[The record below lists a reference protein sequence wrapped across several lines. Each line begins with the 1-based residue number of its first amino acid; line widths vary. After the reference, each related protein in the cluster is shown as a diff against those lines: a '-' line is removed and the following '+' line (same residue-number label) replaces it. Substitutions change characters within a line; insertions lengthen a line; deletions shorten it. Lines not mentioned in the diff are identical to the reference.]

1 MDRPISESGTDFEG
15 PAPKAA
21 RPKTKAAP
29 GPVAADSASHAAET
43 VKLFAAAL
51 GDLSNTMASVAA
63 DSVNHASPSGREL
76 VVDVAAVVTALLSTK
91 RQTRVPTA
99 AAWLQEWAQTNGLAF
114 GREFNA
120 GDTAP
125 LRLALSI
132 TLRTGVLPRAVA
144 LRDATMGGMPEPVGV
159 RHLLFALAEQPAAKW
174 PVLTNG
180 RLTNEMLADLR
191 RLIVERTGVSPRKGE
206 DMAIWRD
213 LLEGPTAAAASPPG
227 ERTPLL
233 SDSPAAVD
241 ELGRK
246 PLADAL
252 ATRLA
257 RLQRDEAASAQ
268 PKAVMVHLHGPWGS
282 GKSSLV
288 RFLED
293 TLKAQDP
300 PWLVVEFN
308 AWRNAR
314 VKPPWWNMLTEF
326 KRALDQR
333 LPWWRR
339 RWLDLRWAWVSPSVD
354 NVSLVMAGLVA
365 ALLLLMFGAQLG
377 DLLKAWQ
384 TQLGVLTALFTVIGL
399 GRSQLLGGKRVAE
412 SFDALRTDSFRPFI
426 TLFDMLVKECPCP
439 VLIVLDDLDRC
450 DAGTVTDL
458 LEGIQ
463 TLFRGQPVVFLAV
476 ADRYWI
482 TASFAQRFSLF
493 EDGGD
498 KARPVGDLFLDK
510 MFQVS
515 VTIPALPVAVKRA
528 YLSRLLGAAES
539 TLPDE
544 LQLPAT
550 AVRHEEIQAAIAA
563 APEEQRP
570 ALRAQAVARL
580 STPAADKAV
589 EHRLLRWVS
598 YIEPNPRGMKRLV
611 NAIGMTQA
619 RSLLE
624 GRMVDFDAIVL
635 WTILELRWPRAAA
648 AITADPGLIDA
659 EGQGSDTLQA
669 AWRDPLFQKIA
680 GELDEVQVRALIGTA
695 DEDDEDAEVPA

>member
-1 MDRPISESGTDFEG
+1 MSEPPFENIRSKPSGKEPPQTRMAQGVSAAASLVQQAALIVGDISDNMGTVL
-15 PAPKAA
+15 ATAL
-21 RPKTKAAP
+21 
-29 GPVAADSASHAAET
+29 
-43 VKLFAAAL
+43 LFA
-51 GDLSNTMASVAA
+51 NP
-63 DSVNHASPSGREL
+63 DSKEL
-76 VVDVAAVVTALLSTK
+76 VVDIEALVSALL
-91 RQTRVPTA
+91 TA
-99 AAWLQEWAQTNGLAF
+99 RTAGRAASAATWLQDWARDEGLAF
-114 GREFNA
+114 TLRQPP
-120 GDTAP
+120 DTANLIP
-125 LRLALSI
+125 VLS
-132 TLRTGVLPRAVA
+132 RSVVGQVLPRAVEI
-144 LRDATMGGMPEPVGV
+144 RDLTMSGEPEPLGL
-159 RHLLFALAEQPAAKW
+159 RHLMFALAERQAAQW
-174 PVLTNG
+174 PPLKDG
-180 RLTNEMLADLR
+180 GHPSAEKLAALR
-191 RLIVERTGVSPRKGE
+191 ALIVARTRRTPLKGE
-206 DMAIWRD
+206 DVEAWQA
-213 LLEGPTAAAASPPG
+213 LVPEGLSTAPPTPPA

-233 SDSPAAVD
+233 SDSPATVD

-252 ATRLA
+252 AARLV

-326 KRALDQR
+326 KRALDRR

-354 NVSLVMAGLVA
+354 NVSLVMAALVG
-365 ALLLLMFGAQLG
+365 ALLLLMFGAQVA

-384 TQLGVLTALFTVIGL
+384 TQLGVLTALFTVVGL

-482 TASFAQRFSLF
+482 TASFGQRFSLF

-528 YLSRLLGAAES
+528 YLGRLLGAAE
-539 TLPDE
+539 TDLPDE
-544 LQLPAT
+544 ALLPET

-570 ALRAQAVARL
+570 ALRAQALARL
-580 STPAADKAV
+580 STAAADKVV

-624 GRMVDFDAIVL
+624 GRMVEFDAIVL

-659 EGQGSDTLQA
+659 DGQRPETLQA

-695 DEDDEDAEVPA
+695 DEDDDGEDAGSAA

>member
-1 MDRPISESGTDFEG
+1 MDAPFSQTVDIASGEAIVGLLAGVLGKMGGDVATVAFT
-15 PAPKAA
+15 AA
-21 RPKTKAAP
+21 RFAK
-29 GPVAADSASHAAET
+29 PVTDEQIID
-43 VKLFAAAL
+43 VEAL
-51 GDLSNTMASVAA
+51 TS
-63 DSVNHASPSGREL
+63 
-76 VVDVAAVVTALLSTK
+76 ALLAVDGRLHIEAGLFQAWSLQHQRLRAL
-91 RQTRVPTA
+91 RQQPDSK
-99 AAWLQEWAQTNGLAF
+99 GLK
-114 GREFNA
+114 
-120 GDTAP
+120 P
-125 LRLALSI
+125 RLSRSVL
-132 TLRTGVLPRAVA
+132 GVVLPRAMA
-144 LRDATMGGMPEPVGV
+144 LRDETGASTPVQL
-159 RHLLFALAEQPAAKW
+159 RHLLFALVEQPTDKW
-174 PVLTNG
+174 PRSRPTDAEVAELRSLLIDLFRERPLPG
-180 RLTNEMLADLR
+180 ERIDVWERIAGMQAPPPPPPLA
-191 RLIVERTGVSPRKGE
+191 
-206 DMAIWRD
+206 
-213 LLEGPTAAAASPPG
+213 

-252 ATRLA
+252 AARLV
-257 RLQRDEAASAQ
+257 RLQRDEAGSAA

-288 RFLED
+288 HFLSE
-293 TLKAQDP
+293 TLAAQQP
-300 PWLVVEFN
+300 PWLVVDFN

-326 KRALDQR
+326 KRALDRR

-354 NVSLVMAGLVA
+354 NVVLLAVGV
-365 ALLLLMFGAQLG
+365 ALLGFVAFFGSRITSTVTVWK
-377 DLLKAWQ
+377 DLLGAA
-384 TQLGVLTALFTVIGL
+384 GVIAGAIAGGRALM
-399 GRSQLLGGKRVAE
+399 LGGNNVAK

-450 DAGTVTDL
+450 DAETVTDL

-463 TLFRGQPVVFLAV
+463 TLFRGAPVVFLAV

-493 EDGGD
+493 ESGGD

-515 VTIPALPVAVKRA
+515 VSIPALPVAVKRA
-528 YLSRLLGAAES
+528 YLGRLLGTDMAAPPEAI
-539 TLPDE
+539 LPE
-544 LQLPAT
+544 T
-550 AVRHEEIQAAIAA
+550 AIRHEEIQAAIDS
-563 APEEQRP
+563 APEDQRP

-580 STPAADKAV
+580 ASEAADKQV
-589 EHRLLRWVS
+589 EHRLLRWVG

-611 NAIGMTQA
+611 NAIGMVQA

-624 GRMVDFDAIVL
+624 GRSVDFDTIVL

-648 AITADPGLIDA
+648 AIAADPGLIDA
-659 EGQGSDTLQA
+659 DGSGPDALLA
-669 AWRDPLFQKIA
+669 AWGDALFQKIA
-680 GELDEVQVRALIGTA
+680 NELDASRVRALIGA
-695 DEDDEDAEVPA
+695 VDEDDGPDA

>member
-1 MDRPISESGTDFEG
+1 ML
-15 PAPKAA
+15 
-21 RPKTKAAP
+21 
-29 GPVAADSASHAAET
+29 
-43 VKLFAAAL
+43 LFARQLGDMSDSVTQLARRSALFAMIGPDGWVVDIVAVVLAISAAGRKADLPASAVWFEQWAVQHDLEFWPQPRDVQNIIGRQLSVSLAYFGLSRAIEIRDATAGEARGLVHDHHVLFALTFAPPSQWPVTTDGRTVTVDQLAAL
-51 GDLSNTMASVAA
+51 RNLIVQNITSSPLDGENVASWQ
-63 DSVNHASPSGREL
+63 
-76 VVDVAAVVTALLSTK
+76 ALLSE
-91 RQTRVPTA
+91 Q
-99 AAWLQEWAQTNGLAF
+99 
-114 GREFNA
+114 
-120 GDTAP
+120 
-125 LRLALSI
+125 
-132 TLRTGVLPRAVA
+132 
-144 LRDATMGGMPEPVGV
+144 ATP
-159 RHLLFALAEQPAAKW
+159 
-174 PVLTNG
+174 
-180 RLTNEMLADLR
+180 
-191 RLIVERTGVSPRKGE
+191 
-206 DMAIWRD
+206 
-213 LLEGPTAAAASPPG
+213 SPPPLA

-252 ATRLA
+252 AARLV
-257 RLQRDEAASAQ
+257 RLQRDEAGSAA

-288 RFLED
+288 HFLSE
-293 TLKAQDP
+293 TLAAQQP
-300 PWLVVEFN
+300 PWLVVDFN

-326 KRALDQR
+326 KRALDRR

-354 NVSLVMAGLVA
+354 NVVLLAVGV
-365 ALLLLMFGAQLG
+365 ALLGFVAFFGSRITSTVTVWK
-377 DLLKAWQ
+377 DLLGAA
-384 TQLGVLTALFTVIGL
+384 GVIAGAIAGGRALM
-399 GRSQLLGGKRVAE
+399 LGGNNVAK

-450 DAGTVTDL
+450 DAETVTDL

-463 TLFRGQPVVFLAV
+463 TLFRGAPVVFLAV

-493 EDGGD
+493 ESGGD

-515 VTIPALPVAVKRA
+515 VSIPALPVAVKRA
-528 YLSRLLGAAES
+528 YLGRLLGTDMAAPPEAI
-539 TLPDE
+539 LPE
-544 LQLPAT
+544 T
-550 AVRHEEIQAAIAA
+550 AIHHEEIQAAIDS
-563 APEEQRP
+563 APEDQRP

-580 STPAADKAV
+580 ASEAADKQV
-589 EHRLLRWVS
+589 EHRLLRWVG

-611 NAIGMTQA
+611 NAIGMVQA

-624 GRMVDFDAIVL
+624 GRSVDFDTIVL

-648 AITADPGLIDA
+648 AIAADPGLIDA
-659 EGQGSDTLQA
+659 DGSGPDALLA
-669 AWRDPLFQKIA
+669 AWGDALFQKIA
-680 GELDEVQVRALIGTA
+680 NELDASRVRALIGA
-695 DEDDEDAEVPA
+695 VDEDDGPGA

>member
-1 MDRPISESGTDFEG
+1 MSEPPFES
-15 PAPKAA
+15 PEPL
-21 RPKTKAAP
+21 P
-29 GPVAADSASHAAET
+29 GASKRTLESTTAHRAADT

-51 GDLSNTMASVAA
+51 GDLSDTMAAIAA
-63 DSVNHASPSGREL
+63 DSAHFGSISGRDL
-76 VVDVAAVVTALLSTK
+76 VVDVAAVVAALL
-91 RQTRVPTA
+91 RVSRSGRTTTA
-99 AAWLQEWAQTNGLAF
+99 ATWFQEWAAQKAISFVTTPVDLKATPP
-114 GREFNA
+114 EVV
-120 GDTAP
+120 
-125 LRLALSI
+125 LSI
-132 TLRTGVLPRAVA
+132 TLRTTVLSRAVQ
-144 LRDATMGGMPEPVGV
+144 LRDATMGTTPEPVGA
-159 RHLLFALAEQPAAKW
+159 RHLLFALAEQPPTKW
-174 PVLTNG
+174 PPLT
-180 RLTNEMLADLR
+180 RDRRITAAQLAELR
-191 RLIVERTGVSPRKGE
+191 AMIVERTGNSPLKGE
-206 DMAIWRD
+206 DMAVWQSI
-213 LLEGPTAAAASPPG
+213 LTGETPPPKALPTEP
-227 ERTPLL
+227 TPLL
-233 SDSPAAVD
+233 SDSPATVD

-252 ATRLA
+252 AARLV

-326 KRALDQR
+326 KRALDRR

-339 RWLDLRWAWVSPSVD
+339 RWLDLRWAWVSPSVE
-354 NVSLVMAGLVA
+354 NVYMVAGGLLALA
-365 ALLLLMFGAQLG
+365 AAAFAGSTITG
-377 DLLKAWQ
+377 VIEKWQ
-384 TQLGVLTALFTVIGL
+384 GT
-399 GRSQLLGGKRVAE
+399 LGGIITATGVAISFLRAPMLGGRRAAE

-426 TLFDMLVKECPCP
+426 TLFDMLVTECPCP

-528 YLSRLLGAAES
+528 YLGRLLGAAE
-539 TLPDE
+539 TDLPE
-544 LQLPAT
+544 EARLPET

-580 STPAADKAV
+580 STAAADKVV

-648 AITADPGLIDA
+648 AITAEPGLIDA
-659 EGQGSDTLQA
+659 EGKGPETLQA

-680 GELDEVQVRALIGTA
+680 SELDETQVRALIGTA
-695 DEDDEDAEVPA
+695 DEDGDGEDAGSAA

>member
-1 MDRPISESGTDFEG
+1 M
-15 PAPKAA
+15 
-21 RPKTKAAP
+21 
-29 GPVAADSASHAAET
+29 T
-43 VKLFAAAL
+43 VK
-51 GDLSNTMASVAA
+51 
-63 DSVNHASPSGREL
+63 
-76 VVDVAAVVTALLSTK
+76 
-91 RQTRVPTA
+91 
-99 AAWLQEWAQTNGLAF
+99 
-114 GREFNA
+114 
-120 GDTAP
+120 
-125 LRLALSI
+125 
-132 TLRTGVLPRAVA
+132 
-144 LRDATMGGMPEPVGV
+144 
-159 RHLLFALAEQPAAKW
+159 
-174 PVLTNG
+174 
-180 RLTNEMLADLR
+180 
-191 RLIVERTGVSPRKGE
+191 
-206 DMAIWRD
+206 
-213 LLEGPTAAAASPPG
+213 
-227 ERTPLL
+227 
-233 SDSPAAVD
+233 
-241 ELGRK
+241 
-246 PLADAL
+246 
-252 ATRLA
+252 
-257 RLQRDEAASAQ
+257 
-268 PKAVMVHLHGPWGS
+268 PKAVMVHQHGPWGS

-326 KRALDQR
+326 KRALDRR

-339 RWLDLRWAWVSPSVD
+339 RWLDLRWAWVSPSVE
-354 NVSLVMAGLVA
+354 NVYMVAGGLLALA
-365 ALLLLMFGAQLG
+365 AAAFAGSTITG
-377 DLLKAWQ
+377 VIEKWQ
-384 TQLGVLTALFTVIGL
+384 GT
-399 GRSQLLGGKRVAE
+399 LGGIITATGVAISFLRAPMLGGRRAAE

-426 TLFDMLVKECPCP
+426 TLFDMLVTECPCP

-528 YLSRLLGAAES
+528 YLGRLLGAAE
-539 TLPDE
+539 TDLPE
-544 LQLPAT
+544 EARLPET

-580 STPAADKAV
+580 STAAADKVV

-659 EGQGSDTLQA
+659 EGQGPETLQA
-669 AWRDPLFQKIA
+669 AWRDPQFQKIA

-695 DEDDEDAEVPA
+695 DEDDDGEDAGSAA

>member
-1 MDRPISESGTDFEG
+1 ML
-15 PAPKAA
+15 
-21 RPKTKAAP
+21 
-29 GPVAADSASHAAET
+29 AAEQHGG
-43 VKLFAAAL
+43 L
-51 GDLSNTMASVAA
+51 
-63 DSVNHASPSGREL
+63 
-76 VVDVAAVVTALLSTK
+76 
-91 RQTRVPTA
+91 PTA
-99 AAWLQEWAQTNGLAF
+99 SIWLQQWAKQQGLAF
-114 GREFNA
+114 ALRP
-120 GDTAP
+120 TADP
-125 LRLALSI
+125 TDARPQLSI
-132 TLRTGVLPRAVA
+132 LLAYFGLKRAVEV
-144 LRDATMGGMPEPVGV
+144 RDATMNGKPEPVGA
-159 RHLLFALAEQPAAKW
+159 RHLLFALAEQSPEEW
-174 PVLTNG
+174 PLLSGGG
-180 RLTNEMLADLR
+180 RISAELLAELR
-191 RLIVERTGVSPRKGE
+191 ALVVARTGYAPLKSE
-206 DMAIWRD
+206 DMAAWQA
-213 LLEGPTAAAASPPG
+213 LLAGPTTPPPSPA

-233 SDSPAAVD
+233 SDSPATVD

-252 ATRLA
+252 AARLV

-326 KRALDQR
+326 KRALDRR

-339 RWLDLRWAWVSPSVD
+339 RWLDLRWAWVSPSVE
-354 NVSLVMAGLVA
+354 NVYMVAGGLLALA
-365 ALLLLMFGAQLG
+365 AAAFAGSTITG
-377 DLLKAWQ
+377 VIEKWQ
-384 TQLGVLTALFTVIGL
+384 GT
-399 GRSQLLGGKRVAE
+399 LGGIITATGVAISFLRAPMLGGRRAAE

-426 TLFDMLVKECPCP
+426 TLFDMLVTECPCP

-528 YLSRLLGAAES
+528 YLGRLLGAAE
-539 TLPDE
+539 TDLPE
-544 LQLPAT
+544 EARLPET

-580 STPAADKAV
+580 STAAADKVV

-659 EGQGSDTLQA
+659 EGQGPETLQA
-669 AWRDPLFQKIA
+669 AWCDPQFQKIA

-695 DEDDEDAEVPA
+695 DEDDDGEDAGSAA